1 MPSPTD
7 LTYLVKPSAGN
18 HLEQKKKV
26 SSPTLLDRQD
36 MAKIVLDDVLG
47 VPSRS
52 QATCHHAALSEVH
65 CRICKQGRHLL
76 SNLRIPV
83 SSASL
88 ESDIDSPIVT
98 MIVIIQ
104 HTAIA

>member
-7 LTYLVKPSAGN
+7 LTYPVKPSAGN
-18 HLEQKKKV
+18 HLEQKKV

-52 QATCHHAALSEVH
+52 QATCHHAALS
-65 CRICKQGRHLL
+65 
-76 SNLRIPV
+76 
-83 SSASL
+83 
-88 ESDIDSPIVT
+88 
-98 MIVIIQ
+98 
-104 HTAIA
+104 